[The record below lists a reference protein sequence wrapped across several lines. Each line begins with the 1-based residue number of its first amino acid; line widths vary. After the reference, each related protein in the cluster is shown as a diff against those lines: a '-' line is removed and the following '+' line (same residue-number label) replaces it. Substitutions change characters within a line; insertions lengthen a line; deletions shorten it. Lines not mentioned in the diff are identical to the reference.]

1 MTCPGAEPIKA
12 AISPRCPP
20 PGCTLGNSAG
30 PSSPSGS
37 ASVPAGCLPPWGAA
51 APEGPSSSSSGLG
64 GMTGSW
70 SGGSFARSHSYAAL
84 CAARKDDDLSNMRLA
99 SCSTC
104 VCTRQAADWQDSY
117 TEEVK
122 VAIMLEEVTVCHVSI
137 TPLCR
142 LVNLHPTCNHD
153 RSPYVYNYKL
163 HHSPLPSPRPP
174 SPPSPPGGLPRNPPP
189 QSNARVHPAAHPA
202 RYRPG
207 LTAPPSRVSV
217 RRRGAHRHQ
226 GRGKG
231 DVRAAPPAGTN

>member
-1 MTCPGAEPIKA
+1 MPSSSPARGRLLTCPGAEPIKA

-163 HHSPLPSPRPP
+163 HHSPLPSPSIPP
-174 SPPSPPGGLPRNPPP
+174 FTSRRAPAQSTSTKQCSSTPSSSSCPISSRIDRTTFKGERAEEGGA
-189 QSNARVHPAAHPA
+189 Q
-202 RYRPG
+202 
-207 LTAPPSRVSV
+207 TSRE
-217 RRRGAHRHQ
+217 G
-226 GRGKG
+226 
-231 DVRAAPPAGTN
+231 